1 MIFILVVIFIIAAV
15 LVTRHGRKHAPFA
28 FGVVAIERRARG
40 HRDAELRIA
49 DDAGKI
55 LKLSRA
61 DAEAKATQCNA
72 LRTSGGMY
80 YEAQKFNRV

>member
-15 LVTRHGRKHAPFA
+15 LVTCHGRKHAPFA
-28 FGVVAIERRARG
+28 FGVVAIERRALG
-40 HRDAELRIA
+40 HRRSWIA